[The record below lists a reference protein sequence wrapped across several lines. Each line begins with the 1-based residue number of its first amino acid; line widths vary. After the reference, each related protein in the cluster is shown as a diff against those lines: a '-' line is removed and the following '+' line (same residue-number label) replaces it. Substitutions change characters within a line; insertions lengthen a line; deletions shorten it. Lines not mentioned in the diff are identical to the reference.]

1 MIRPIRITNDV
12 SFMCEKHD
20 TSNQKPQ
27 RCVPDIG
34 ACRLQR
40 RFADF
45 QREKFFSKSFY
56 RNKNE
61 KKTRKLEWNSF
72 VYFTVD
78 KENNREPAR
87 QQRKLKTEREIS
99 LSCAF
104 TGAPLSSI

>member
-1 MIRPIRITNDV
+1 MIRPIRIANDV

-34 ACRLQR
+34 ASRLQR

-61 KKTRKLEWNSF
+61 KKLENWSGIVSF
-72 VYFTVD
+72 
-78 KENNREPAR
+78 
-87 QQRKLKTEREIS
+87 IS
-99 LSCAF
+99 LSIKR
-104 TGAPLSSI
+104 TIESRQDNSGS